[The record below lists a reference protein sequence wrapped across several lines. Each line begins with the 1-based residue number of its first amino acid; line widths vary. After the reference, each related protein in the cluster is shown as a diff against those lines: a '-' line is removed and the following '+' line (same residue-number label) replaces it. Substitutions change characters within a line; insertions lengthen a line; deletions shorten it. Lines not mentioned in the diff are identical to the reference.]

1 MDKHNSNSYLGA
13 NTRESQRNIAVQS
26 AESAILSA
34 KGISYP
40 NALNLP
46 IRESDIPDEIKPYFE
61 LTQKMGNISAQAT
74 REKVEKI
81 KVITEGEISKYI
93 DSITTFAVVGTLKES
108 LEDSVTYVNAEFIAD
123 DMGITIERE
132 ESLNRSGFA
141 NRVTI
146 ILTKQKLGRPFRN

>member
-1 MDKHNSNSYLGA
+1 V
-13 NTRESQRNIAVQS
+13 RFW
-26 AESAILSA
+26 SA

-108 LEDSVTYVNAEFIAD
+108 LEDSVPIVNAEVYRQI
-123 DMGITIERE
+123 DMGPHNSRER
-132 ESLNRSGFA
+132 
-141 NRVTI
+141 RV
-146 ILTKQKLGRPFRN
+146 